1 MTGALVERTTLL
13 VRKATQGEP
22 GAAEELFPL
31 VYEELRRLARSYFRG
46 RKDQTLQPTAVV
58 HEAYLRLVDQT
69 AGGWKD
75 RAHFVAV
82 AATAMRQVLVDAYRR
97 RQAAKRGGDWR
108 KISLDKAAGAADSG
122 EEVDFLELEEALAR
136 LSALDERQARVV
148 ELRFFGG
155 LTMDEIVHVLGV
167 SKTTVEGDWRMA
179 RAWLTSALR
188 GG

>member
-1 MTGALVERTTLL
+1 MTGALIERTTSL
-13 VRKATQGEP
+13 VRKVTRGDT

-31 VYEELRRLARSYFRG
+31 VYDELRRMAHGYFRG
-46 RKDQTLQPTAVV
+46 RGGETLQPTAVV

-82 AATAMRQVLVDAYRR
+82 AATAMRQVLVDAHRR
-97 RQAAKRGGDWR
+97 RRAAKRGGDWR
-108 KISLDKAAGAADSG
+108 KVTLDQAARAGDRG

-136 LSALDERQARVV
+136 LAALDERQGRVV

-155 LTMDEIVHVLGV
+155 LKMDEIAHVLGV

-179 RAWLTSALR
+179 RAWLTNALR